1 MVYDITVVAIARAV
15 LLVGVWWAVALALT
29 AATAATIVF
38 NTGSCVV
45 VDHIPFVAI
54 AVTVIFE
61 R

>member
-29 AATAATIVF
+29 ATTAAAIVF

-45 VDHIPFVAI
+45 VDHIAFVAI